1 MPLRQE
7 GFAKCRDDSH
17 IRGCCDSCTGL
28 HRPYHL
34 VMPFPYLTFMSRLF
48 SPGDMKRL
56 GRMECLGQRGTE
68 DVWGG
73 KREKDGDLRR

>member
-7 GFAKCRDDSH
+7 GFTKCRDDSH
-17 IRGCCDSCTGL
+17 RRGCCDSCTGL

-56 GRMECLGQRGTE
+56 GKMEE
-68 DVWGG
+68 DGVFVS
-73 KREKDGDLRR
+73 KRH